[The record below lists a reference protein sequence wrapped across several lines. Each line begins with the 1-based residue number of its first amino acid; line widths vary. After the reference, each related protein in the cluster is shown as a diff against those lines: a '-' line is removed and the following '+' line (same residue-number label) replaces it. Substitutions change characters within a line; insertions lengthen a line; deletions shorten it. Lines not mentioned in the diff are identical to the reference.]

1 MKKQFAIAAATDRAC
16 ELMLLLHRAGFDWC
30 AEGVICDGHK
40 IFPAAP
46 IGEWVERGGETPQQ
60 VMNKVM
66 AAWRFRMELLQI
78 KDLLSS

>member
-1 MKKQFAIAAATDRAC
+1 MTTKIQAATDRAC
-16 ELMLLLHRAGFDWC
+16 ELMLLLHRAGLDWDSV
-30 AEGVICDGHK
+30 GVVHDGNK
-40 IFPAAP
+40 IYPAAP